1 MLGFDKSFKAMADPT
16 RRAILT
22 TLREGPLNA
31 GEIAERLGIA
41 ANTLSFHLRILKD
54 ADLVTDQR
62 KGQFIRYM
70 LNTSV
75 VDDLIRFLFSNLG
88 NGRPDTGD
96 SAMGTV
102 DRPADAPVPPE
113 DRS

>member
-1 MLGFDKSFKAMADPT
+1 VLGFDKSFKAMADPT
-16 RRAILT
+16 RRAILAA
-22 TLREGPLNA
+22 LREGPLNA
-31 GEIAERLGIA
+31 GEIAERLGVA
-41 ANTLSFHLRILKD
+41 ANTLSFHLRVLKD

-75 VDDLIRFLFSNLG
+75 VDDLIRFLLSNLG
-88 NGRPDTGD
+88 DGRT
-96 SAMGTV
+96 
-102 DRPADAPVPPE
+102 DAAEPNSTSPPE